1 MWMISFWPCYMQR
14 AEQQLNF
21 CHIMPLLAFC
31 EATVSPLL
39 DNCIWWVI
47 LHLWELNEIQ
57 WFSTW
62 IMFHG
67 HTHREE
73 CTVWK
78 IELRCFGKNTVF
90 SLEFVEELC
99 DASMC
104 PLCSVSIV
112 FMTFWIYFV
121 YLFGHKKFKWLHL
134 TGSTVEFPSELKCQG
149 IYWIEIQ
156 RNASWELS
164 VTPISNHFKHL
175 SISSAYCSFC
185 L

>member
-39 DNCIWWVI
+39 DNCLWWVI

-78 IELRCFGKNTVF
+78 IELRCFGKNSFFFRICWGIMWCKYVSTVF
-90 SLEFVEELC
+90 SVHCVYEFLN
-99 DASMC
+99 
-104 PLCSVSIV
+104 LI
-112 FMTFWIYFV
+112 V

-156 RNASWELS
+156 RNASWEIS